1 MYIDQEACVGCGLCV
16 PYCPVGAISVSG
28 RKAVIDAD
36 ACVECSCCRRSR
48 VCRKD
53 AICQEELKMPRAVR
67 SVMSDVFTI
76 FEDTGVSGRGT
87 EEMKTN
93 EVTGRFKPGWVGMA
107 LEAGRPIAAATF
119 RQVQEIAVAL
129 AGTGL
134 VEFETCNPITQMMK
148 DNRTGYFGRIS
159 WMSGSTPPSWSSRSL
174 GAAGRGPGALQGDR
188 RKDFDRIQP
197 GCLQRHAGR
206 QDQAVREIMEGAGFS
221 VRPNGKVNLGLAG
234 RCTSFEKGREET
246 CRIRCIAG
254 APWRA

>member
-148 DNRTGYFGRIS
+148 DNRTGYF
-159 WMSGSTPPSWSSRSL
+159 
-174 GAAGRGPGALQGDR
+174 
-188 RKDFDRIQP
+188 
-197 GCLQRHAGR
+197 
-206 QDQAVREIMEGAGFS
+206 REDI
-221 VRPNGKVNLGLAG
+221 LD
-234 RCTSFEKGREET
+234 
-246 CRIRCIAG
+246 
-254 APWRA
+254 